1 MMARR
6 DPTAEHKI
14 TYPTVTQVQAG
25 IWTYLEVS
33 IGITCGNLPL
43 LRPLFR
49 RFLDIAT
56 SNNRSG
62 DPQYNSSK
70 INSQYHRS
78 RLVAGS
84 QLRSDGFARIS
95 GKMGTDAESMAASG
109 SELELQERRHIDEG
123 ITVHTDIEM
132 RIEEMGQAIRMQDR
146 KYEGVVN
153 LKSDD

>member
-1 MMARR
+1 M
-6 DPTAEHKI
+6 
-14 TYPTVTQVQAG
+14 
-25 IWTYLEVS
+25 
-33 IGITCGNLPL
+33 
-43 LRPLFR
+43 
-49 RFLDIAT
+49 
-56 SNNRSG
+56 
-62 DPQYNSSK
+62 
-70 INSQYHRS
+70 
-78 RLVAGS
+78 AGS